1 MAEQASYDCVVVGS
15 GPGGATVA
23 RELARGGARVLV
35 VERGAADPPT
45 GGSAQMLR
53 ELFVPRRSAHLTGSV
68 LVLGAATLGGSSM
81 YFFGTAWEPPH
92 DVLGPHGLD
101 LRADADA
108 LRAELR
114 PARLPRSLLGP
125 RARIVADAAT
135 ALGLDWQALPKFV
148 DQDRLRRDGLGAYR
162 AARWTAREFVA
173 DAVAAG
179 ARVATGATVRRVLVS
194 GGVAS
199 GIEVVSGSRRVLV
212 RAGLVVLAA
221 GGLGSPVVLQASGIG
236 EAGRDFFY
244 DPVLAVTGSVAG
256 LDAGPEPPM
265 LGAVDRLEDGY
276 VLTDLCRPR
285 WLHNAF
291 TVAAGRPDRVL
302 AYRSSVT
309 VMVKAR
315 DLLSGRVSARGAV
328 TKPLIPADRAVLTH
342 GAAQAR
348 RLLEAAGARRLHQAG
363 YVAVH
368 PGGTAK
374 VGEVVDTD
382 LRTRVPGLYVCDA
395 SVIPVAWGMPPTFT
409 VMALGRR
416 LGRHLLGST
425 DGTPAR
431 IAGTPTGTPAPPG

>member
-1 MAEQASYDCVVVGS
+1 MAERASYDCVVVGS

-35 VERGAADPPT
+35 VERGSADPPS
-45 GGSAQMLR
+45 GRAGQMLR

-92 DVLGPHGLD
+92 DVLAPHGLD

-108 LRAELR
+108 LRTELG
-114 PARLPRSLLGP
+114 PAPLPRELLGP
-125 RARIVADAAT
+125 RARIVADAAGSI
-135 ALGLDWQALPKFV
+135 GLEWAALPKFV

-194 GGVAS
+194 GGTATGVEVAA
-199 GIEVVSGSRRVLV
+199 GSRRVQV
-212 RAGLVVLAA
+212 RADLVVLAA
-221 GGLGSPVVLQASGIG
+221 GGLGSPMLLRTAGIA

-265 LGAVDRLEDGY
+265 LGAVDRLCDGY
-276 VLTDLCRPR
+276 LLTDLCRPR

-291 TVAAGRPDRVL
+291 TVAAGRPDRVF

-315 DLLSGRVSARGAV
+315 DLLSGRLTARGGVA
-328 TKPLIPADRAVLTH
+328 KPLIGPDRAVLAR

-348 RLLEAAGARRLHQAG
+348 EILRAAGARAVHQAG

-374 VGEVVDTD
+374 VGDVVDTD
-382 LRTRVPGLYVCDA
+382 LRTSVPGLYVCDA

-416 LGRHLLGST
+416 LGRHLLGAA
-425 DGTPAR
+425 DALPAKR
-431 IAGTPTGTPAPPG
+431 AGSADRTG